1 MKPIKESFMDRI
13 KALEKLGEIKIEGEN
28 IVKVNDK
35 KPIKSLKLKSV
46 NSFTMINFL
55 KEMGLYLL
63 DTYLVVLMAAQEIC
77 NSNYVLREENL
88 INELHEAIKT
98 LHSDSLIL

>member
-1 MKPIKESFMDRI
+1 MDRI

>member
-13 KALEKLGEIKIEGEN
+13 KALDKLGEIKIEGEN
-28 IVKVNDK
+28 IVKVSDK
-35 KPIKSLKLKSV
+35 KPTKLLKLKSV

-63 DTYLVVLMAAQEIC
+63 DTYLVVLMAA
-77 NSNYVLREENL
+77 
-88 INELHEAIKT
+88 
-98 LHSDSLIL
+98 